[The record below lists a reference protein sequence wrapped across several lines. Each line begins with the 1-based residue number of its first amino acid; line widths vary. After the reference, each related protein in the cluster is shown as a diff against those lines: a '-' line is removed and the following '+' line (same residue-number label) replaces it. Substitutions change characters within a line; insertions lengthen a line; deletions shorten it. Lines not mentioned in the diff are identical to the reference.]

1 MKILADVGN
10 TNVVIGFWDEC
21 IIRTWRLSTSYIE
34 TEDQLYVTLKILLSD
49 IDYDIKKVESIIV
62 CSVVPGINR
71 VFSYFGEKYFSI
83 KPLFVSARNDIGI
96 GWNADNPEEIGA
108 DRICNVI
115 GAIDNYEENS
125 IVIDFGTA
133 VTVDIVKNGD
143 FVGGCILPGPKT
155 AMKAL
160 FSNTAKLPEVDL
172 FFEDHYLGVNTADNI
187 RIGIINGTYFAL
199 KGIIE
204 SIKSEAGD
212 FRIIATGGLAKVFFD
227 NKGLID
233 CHDPDL
239 TLKGLYGFYR
249 RVKG

>member
-1 MKILADVGN
+1 MKILADIGN
-10 TNVVIGFWDEC
+10 TNTVIGFWDEK
-21 IIRTWRLSTSYIE
+21 IVQTWRLSTSYIE
-34 TEDQLYVTLKILLSD
+34 TEDQLYVMLKIFLSD
-49 IDYDIKKVESIIV
+49 MNYDIKEIKSILV
-62 CSVVPGINR
+62 CSVVPRINT
-71 VFSYFGEKYFSI
+71 VFSYLGEKYFSL
-83 KPLFVSARNDIGI
+83 KPLFVSARNDIGV

-115 GAIDNYEENS
+115 GAIDNYDRNS

-133 VTVDIVKNGD
+133 VTVDIVRDGN

-199 KGIIE
+199 KGIIDSAKE
-204 SIKSEAGD
+204 EAGESCV
-212 FRIIATGGLAKVFFD
+212 IATGGLAKIFYEEK
-227 NKGLID
+227 NLINFLD
-233 CHDPDL
+233 SDL
-239 TLKGLYGFYR
+239 TLKGLYGFYK
-249 RVKG
+249 RVKS